1 MDFEPKILAVD
12 DVPDN
17 LLLLC
22 DLLEERGYHVSIASN
37 VDVALKNI
45 YNTPPDLILLDICM
59 PEISGYKMASQLKSD
74 PKTKEIPII
83 FLSVLEDTALKVKA
97 FRMGG
102 ADYVTKPF
110 QVEEV
115 VARIENQITI
125 QQQKNNLKELEGK
138 LLEQNQV
145 LEQRNHYLQV
155 LLTLTKLMNTA
166 DTVDSAIAQ
175 VLTQLCQ
182 VINWDYGEA
191 WVLNSVGTNLE
202 KSEAYYARYDHCN
215 DCYNSPAQI
224 ALPIKKTIVETT
236 TESKEIQLITDLEKI
251 DCIDI
256 SDSVQSLPT
265 AVREAGFQHLLSV
278 PIIFKETVL
287 AVLIFFSQGSNL
299 DHQVK
304 RNTVLSTDEVNLI
317 ESAATQLGTL
327 MQRLRTEVA
336 LKKANDKL
344 QHLVSYDGLT
354 EIANRRRFDEYL
366 DEQWRQGKR
375 DRCELSLILCD
386 LDAFKAYNDHLGH
399 QAGDQCLQ
407 TVAQTIEKI
416 VNRPLDLV
424 ARYGGEEIAVLLP
437 YTSQI
442 GAFKLGEKICE
453 AIKNLQIPHPHSPV
467 SPYVTLS
474 AGVSS
479 IIPRDDCAPKLLIR
493 MADKALY
500 QAKEQGRDR
509 VALNNY
515 SFEQNE

>member
-1 MDFEPKILAVD
+1 V
-12 DVPDN
+12 
-17 LLLLC
+17 
-22 DLLEERGYHVSIASN
+22 
-37 VDVALKNI
+37 
-45 YNTPPDLILLDICM
+45 
-59 PEISGYKMASQLKSD
+59 
-74 PKTKEIPII
+74 KE
-83 FLSVLEDTALKVKA
+83 

-115 VARIENQITI
+115 VARIEHQITI

-145 LEQRNHYLQV
+145 LEQRNHYLHV
-155 LLTLTKLMNTA
+155 LLTLTKLMNAA
-166 DTVDSAIAQ
+166 DTLDSAIAQ

-191 WVLNSVGTNLE
+191 WILNLGGTNLE
-202 KSEAYYARYDHCN
+202 KSEAYYARYDHCH
-215 DCYNSPAQI
+215 DCYNSPARIGIQV
-224 ALPIKKTIVETT
+224 KKAIVETT

-251 DCIDI
+251 DQRSTAGSVVSRRSTDDCIDV
-256 SDSVQSLPT
+256 SNSVRSLPT

-287 AVLIFFSQGSNL
+287 AVLMFFSQGSNL

-304 RNTVLSTDEVNLI
+304 RNTVLSTDELNLI

-375 DRCELSLILCD
+375 DRGELSLILCD

-424 ARYGGEEIAVLLP
+424 ARYGGEEIAILLP

-442 GAFKLGEKICE
+442 GAFQLGEKICE
-453 AIKNLQIPHPHSPV
+453 AIKNLQILHPHSPV

-493 MADKALY
+493 MADNALY

-515 SFEQNE
+515 SFEQSND

>member
-1 MDFEPKILAVD
+1 
-12 DVPDN
+12 
-17 LLLLC
+17 
-22 DLLEERGYHVSIASN
+22 
-37 VDVALKNI
+37 
-45 YNTPPDLILLDICM
+45 
-59 PEISGYKMASQLKSD
+59 
-74 PKTKEIPII
+74 
-83 FLSVLEDTALKVKA
+83 
-97 FRMGG
+97 
-102 ADYVTKPF
+102 
-110 QVEEV
+110 
-115 VARIENQITI
+115 
-125 QQQKNNLKELEGK
+125 
-138 LLEQNQV
+138 
-145 LEQRNHYLQV
+145 
-155 LLTLTKLMNTA
+155 MNAA
-166 DTVDSAIAQ
+166 DTLDSAIAQ

-191 WVLNSVGTNLE
+191 WILNLGGTNLE
-202 KSEAYYARYDHCN
+202 KSEAYYARYDHCH
-215 DCYNSPAQI
+215 DCYNSPARIGIQV
-224 ALPIKKTIVETT
+224 KKAIVETT

-251 DCIDI
+251 DQRSTAGSVVSRRSTDDCIDV
-256 SDSVQSLPT
+256 SNSVRSLPT

-287 AVLIFFSQGSNL
+287 AVLMFFSQGSNL

-304 RNTVLSTDEVNLI
+304 RNTVLSTDELNLI

-375 DRCELSLILCD
+375 DRGELSLILCD

-424 ARYGGEEIAVLLP
+424 ARYGGEEIAILLP

-442 GAFKLGEKICE
+442 GAFQLGEKICE
-453 AIKNLQIPHPHSPV
+453 AIKNLQILHPHSPV

-493 MADKALY
+493 MADNALY

-515 SFEQNE
+515 SFEQSND